1 MANLPNGTSN
11 SNNGSYA
18 PNGLAANG
26 QINGNILPSAGHYAD
41 MQTLMAS
48 METLSGWLQQNR
60 EEWAQLQEGLG
71 RVERLHPGTLSA
83 AGIEHLGGE
92 GIANGGGGEVQAAA
106 APRSTDD
113 DGGERPT
120 LMGLQTQLSASHSR
134 ISDLE
139 SQLRSQETLQT
150 LYESTLT
157 DATDRIRQ
165 YCFAQ
170 QSYITSLHSHYLGLL
185 EQSREEVVEAQLVH
199 QGWQEGLG
207 RLSGMVREALKSSE
221 DGALPYVG
229 EIRGLRDENRRLRKM
244 VGWSEPPD
252 SEDETEER
260 EGYGQRRR
268 ERARA
273 SQGSNEAVRGDEGGG
288 GG

>member
-1 MANLPNGTSN
+1 MANLPNGS
-11 SNNGSYA
+11 SNNGGSYA
-18 PNGLAANG
+18 PNGATTNG
-26 QINGNILPSAGHYAD
+26 QANMNGNILPSAGHYAD

-83 AGIEHLGGE
+83 AGIEHV
-92 GIANGGGGEVQAAA
+92 AVTNGDGEVQAAA
-106 APRSTDD
+106 ARSTTDD
-113 DGGERPT
+113 NDERPT
-120 LMGLQTQLSASHSR
+120 LTALQTQLSASHSR
-134 ISDLE
+134 ISSLE

-185 EQSREEVVEAQLVH
+185 EDSRQEVVEAQLVH

-207 RLSGMVREALKSSE
+207 RLSGMVREALRSSE
-221 DGALPYVG
+221 EGALPWVG
-229 EIRGLRDENRRLRKM
+229 EVKGLREENRRLRKM
-244 VGWSEPPD
+244 VGWSELPD

-268 ERARA
+268 ERGRA

>member
-1 MANLPNGTSN
+1 MANLSNGS
-11 SNNGSYA
+11 SNNGTYAPLAA
-18 PNGLAANG
+18 PNGQANM
-26 QINGNILPSAGHYAD
+26 NGNILPSAGHYAD

-92 GIANGGGGEVQAAA
+92 GSASLNGGEVQQAA
-106 APRSTDD
+106 APRPTDD
-113 DGGERPT
+113 NDQRPT
-120 LMGLQTQLSASHSR
+120 LTALQTQLSASHSR
-134 ISDLE
+134 ISSLE

-207 RLSGMVREALKSSE
+207 RLSGMVREALRSSE
-221 DGALPYVG
+221 EAGLPWVG
-229 EIRGLRDENRRLRKM
+229 EVKGLREENRRLRKM

-260 EGYGQRRR
+260 EGYGQQRR
-268 ERARA
+268 ERGRA

>member
-11 SNNGSYA
+11 NGTYAPLAA
-18 PNGLAANG
+18 PNGQTNM
-26 QINGNILPSAGHYAD
+26 NGNILPSAGHYAD

-83 AGIEHLGGE
+83 AGIEHVGV
-92 GIANGGGGEVQAAA
+92 ANGDGGEVQQAV

-113 DGGERPT
+113 DGERPT
-120 LMGLQTQLSASHSR
+120 LTALQTQLSASHSR
-134 ISDLE
+134 ISSLE

-165 YCFAQ
+165 YCFSQ

-207 RLSGMVREALKSSE
+207 RLSGMVREALRSSE
-221 DGALPYVG
+221 EAGLPWVG
-229 EIRGLRDENRRLRKM
+229 EVRGLREENRRLRKM
-244 VGWSEPPD
+244 VGWSEPEPS
-252 SEDETEER
+252 SEEEGEER

-268 ERARA
+268 ERGRA

>member
-1 MANLPNGTSN
+1 MANLANGTSN
-11 SNNGSYA
+11 NGTYAPLSA
-18 PNGLAANG
+18 PNGQANM
-26 QINGNILPSAGHYAD
+26 NGNILPSAGHYAD
-41 MQTLMAS
+41 MQTVMAS

-83 AGIEHLGGE
+83 AGIEHVGVTNGDGDTRVE
-92 GIANGGGGEVQAAA
+92 GQGHAAA
-106 APRSTDD
+106 VRSTTDD
-113 DGGERPT
+113 NDERPT
-120 LMGLQTQLSASHSR
+120 LTALQAQLSASHSR
-134 ISDLE
+134 ISSLE

-207 RLSGMVREALKSSE
+207 RLSGMVREALRSSE
-221 DGALPYVG
+221 EGALPWVG
-229 EIRGLRDENRRLRKM
+229 EVKGLREENRRLRKM
-244 VGWSEPPD
+244 VGWSEPEPD
-252 SEDETEER
+252 SQSEEH

-268 ERARA
+268 ERGRA

>member
-1 MANLPNGTSN
+1 MANLPNGS
-11 SNNGSYA
+11 SNNGGSYA
-18 PNGLAANG
+18 PNGNGIAANG

-83 AGIEHLGGE
+83 AGIEHVAVGNGE
-92 GIANGGGGEVQAAA
+92 GGEVHAA
-106 APRSTDD
+106 APRSTMDTDD
-113 DGGERPT
+113 ERPT
-120 LMGLQTQLSASHSR
+120 LTALQTQLSASHSR
-134 ISDLE
+134 ISSLE

-207 RLSGMVREALKSSE
+207 RLSGMVREALRSSE
-221 DGALPYVG
+221 EAGLPWVG
-229 EIRGLRDENRRLRKM
+229 EVKGLREENRRLRKM

-252 SEDETEER
+252 SEEETEER

-268 ERARA
+268 ERGRA